1 MAAPDTD
8 NRQWPQ
14 RYHDLLAKAGLDRDA
29 ELGVALKGAIKG
41 ALQPQEP
48 RQPALMSLAQCLS
61 EPERLTRQIRDDY
74 ADAQTARAVT
84 ARLSVLQQDLALNI
98 IAPLTLRL
106 FLQGETPLPD
116 PDRIFFT
123 MLPTRTAFDA
133 VDTPPTRW
141 GMTSSGPPVS
151 VPGFVS
157 GMAALANDWY
167 PMFRKVLGISPG
179 AYWSSIGL
187 GLGAPFSVVWNRAEP
202 TALCQLA
209 QAWLKQFECAANRF
223 IDWIPT
229 EFSQQPC
236 AIPQRRGCCLKY
248 LLPDGG
254 YCGTCG
260 IYRKDRIA
268 AARRQPVPSQA
279 AGYWPAPE

>member
-14 RYHDLLAKAGLDRDA
+14 RYHDLLAKAGLDREA
-29 ELGVALKGAIKG
+29 ELQGALKEALNG
-41 ALQPQEP
+41 ALQPQER
-48 RQPALMSLAQCLS
+48 RQPALMSLTQCLS
-61 EPERLTRQIRDDY
+61 QPERLTRQIRDDY
-74 ADAQTARAVT
+74 ADARTARAVT

-106 FLQGETPLPD
+106 FLQGEAPLPD
-116 PDRIFFT
+116 PDRIFLT
-123 MLPTRTAFDA
+123 MLPPRTAFNA
-133 VDTPPTRW
+133 GDTAPTRW
-141 GMTSSGPPVS
+141 VMANSGIPVS
-151 VPGFVS
+151 VRGFVS
-157 GMAALANDWY
+157 GMADLANDWY
-167 PMFRKVLGISPG
+167 PMFRQALGVSPG

-209 QAWLKQFECAANRF
+209 QAWLKQFECDANRF

-260 IYRKDRIA
+260 IYRKERIA
-268 AARRQPVPSQA
+268 AARPRTVPSQA
-279 AGYWPAPE
+279 AGCWPAPE